1 MATTKLRRI
10 AAIVWLTALIGVVDS
25 RAALAQDTVDAFA
38 PRTVLAAVEA
48 EARPLEVR
56 TAARPAPLVGLYV
69 SLAGLQALDLV
80 STRRAL
86 NAGAVE
92 ANPVV
97 APFAGSPVALAVIKA
112 GVTSATIVASER
124 LWKKNRKAALLTMI
138 ALNAAYG
145 AVVAH
150 NYRVAAAQR
159 RR

>member
-1 MATTKLRRI
+1 MATTPRRI
-10 AAIVWLTALIGVVDS
+10 AAVFGLVAFLGVVDS
-25 RAALAQDTVDAFA
+25 RAARAQATVDAFA

-48 EARPLEVR
+48 AEARPLEER
-56 TAARPAPLVGLYV
+56 PAARPAPLVGLYV
-69 SLAGLQALDLV
+69 SLAALQALDIA

-86 NAGAVE
+86 NAGAAE

-97 APFAGSPVALAVIKA
+97 APFAGSPVALAVMKA

-159 RR
+159 R